1 MSQQAS
7 ADEHATVVAQVAA
20 VWQRV
25 LNIKGEVPHDADFM
39 RLGGDSLMLLSIMT
53 EVEEMFGVELDVEQ
67 VVQDLTVGGMA
78 SSVRSAQVG

>member
-1 MSQQAS
+1 MSHQAS

-25 LNIKGEVPHDADFM
+25 LNIKGDVRHDADFM

-67 VVQDLTVGGMA
+67 VVEDLTVNGMA
-78 SSVRSAQVG
+78 NTVLAARVG